1 MKKAKDRTD
10 FAENVFDDGK
20 MKKYLPDSTYK
31 ALVFARENYTELKQS
46 DKDIYAN
53 AVCRWALK
61 KGVTRYTHWF
71 QPLNNFTAE
80 KRNSLY
86 SVNEERNAVIKFR
99 GKELSLG
106 EGDASSFPNGGIRQ
120 TFEARG
126 ITRWDYT
133 SYAFIKDDCLCI
145 PTTFSS
151 NNSEILD
158 KKTPLIYSCKALD
171 MQAVRLLKALGENV
185 KHVYSV
191 VGAEQEYFLID
202 KQFFN
207 KRKDLLYTGRTLFGA
222 EPPKGQEFDDH
233 YFRPLSKR
241 VSDFMK
247 CVDDQL
253 WKLGI
258 LVRTE
263 HNEVAP
269 CQLELAPCYVKANL
283 ACDYNQLTME
293 TLKKVANDH
302 GFACLLH
309 EKPFAHVNGSGKHN
323 NWSLLTDGDE
333 NLLEIGNTG
342 RENARFLLFLSAVVK
357 AVDDYTELLVASV
370 SSHGNDCRL
379 GGYEAP
385 PKVLTVF
392 LDPPLTKAIQHATT
406 SQKWRCG
413 IDTLPTIS
421 TGTDRNRTSPFAYTG
436 NKFEFRMVGSSAS
449 ISDVNTVL
457 NTAVAESLR
466 VYADRLEK
474 TADVWLTVRD
484 IICETFAKHK
494 RIIFEGDNY
503 SQSWAEEAK
512 LRNLKNIST
521 VSAIENLSIAH
532 NINLLEKHSVLSHR
546 EVLARQQVLLQN
558 YINTVKV
565 ESNVARRMYL
575 QEIEPW
581 VEKYIKELTQIIT
594 NKSSI
599 NVPCELEINKAYKIS
614 KLLKLCNTHSKA
626 LRHHLKKLDTLEILS
641 QKARYCESDVLPAL
655 EKLRKSVDKLEQ
667 VTPSEYWAIPTYGQM
682 LFDESPTK
690 RG

>member
-1 MKKAKDRTD
+1 MKRAKDGVK

-20 MKKYLPDSTYK
+20 MKKYLPKSTYK
-31 ALVFARENYTELKQS
+31 ALIYARENYTELSPK
-46 DKDIYAN
+46 DRDIYAN
-53 AVCRWALK
+53 AVCRWALG

-71 QPLNNFTAE
+71 QPLNNYTAE

-86 SVNEERNAVIKFR
+86 CIDKERNAVLKFR

-133 SYAFIKDDCLCI
+133 SYAFIKDGCLCI
-145 PTTFSS
+145 PTTFCS
-151 NNSEILD
+151 NNAEILD
-158 KKTPLIYSCKALD
+158 KKTPLINSCKALD
-171 MQAVRLLKALGENV
+171 TQAVRVLKALGENV
-185 KHVYSV
+185 QHVYSV

-202 KQFFN
+202 KALYD
-207 KRKDLLYTGRTLFGA
+207 KRKDLIYTGRTLYGA

-233 YFRPLSKR
+233 YFRPPSTR
-241 VSDFMK
+241 IDEFMK
-247 CVDDQL
+247 SVDDEL

-269 CQLELAPCYVKANL
+269 HQHELAPCYTRTNL

-293 TLKKVANDH
+293 TLKKVASVH

-309 EKPFAHVNGSGKHN
+309 EKPFAYVNGSGKHN
-323 NWSLLTDGDE
+323 NWSILTDGDE

-342 RENARFLLFLSAVVK
+342 RENARFLLFLAACVK
-357 AVDDYTELLVASV
+357 AVDDYSELLIESI
-370 SSHGNDCRL
+370 SSRGNDCRL

-392 LDPPLTKAIQHATT
+392 LGEPLTKAIQYATT
-406 SQKWRCG
+406 SRKWRCG
-413 IDTLPTIS
+413 TDTLPNVS
-421 TGTDRNRTSPFAYTG
+421 LCTDRNRTSPFAFTG

-466 VYADRLEK
+466 IYADRLENA
-474 TADVWLTVRD
+474 TDVWQTVHEV
-484 IICETFAKHK
+484 IAETFAKHR

-503 SQSWAEEAK
+503 SDSWANEAK
-512 LRNLKNIST
+512 RRNLKNIST
-521 VSAIENLSIAH
+521 VTAIENLSCAH
-532 NINLLEKHSVLSHR
+532 NVNLLEKHGVLSHR
-546 EVLARQQVLLQN
+546 EVLARQQVLLTN
-558 YINTVKV
+558 YVNTANI
-565 ESNVARRMYL
+565 EGNVALDMYTK
-575 QEIEPW
+575 QIEPG
-581 VEKYIKELTQIIT
+581 VEQYVKTLTDIIT

-599 NVPCELEINKAYKIS
+599 NAPCELEISKTDKVS
-614 KLLKLCNTHSKA
+614 KLLKLCSVRAKA
-626 LRHHLKKLDTLEILS
+626 LHNHLKKLAACETALL
-641 QKARYCESDVLPAL
+641 KARYCESYVLPSL
-655 EKLRKSVDKLEQ
+655 MNLRKSVDKLEQ
-667 VTPSEYWAIPTYGQM
+667 LTPQEYWAIPTYGQM
-682 LFDESPTK
+682 LFDET
-690 RG
+690 

>member
-1 MKKAKDRTD
+1 MKRDKRTD
-10 FAENVFDDGK
+10 FAQNVFDDVK
-20 MKKYLPDSTYK
+20 MRKYLPRSTYK
-31 ALVFARENYTELKQS
+31 ALIYARENYTELNQA

-53 AVCRWALK
+53 ALCRWALK
-61 KGVTRYTHWF
+61 NGVTRYTHWF

-86 SVNEERNAVIKFR
+86 SVDKERNAVVKFR

-133 SYAFIKDDCLCI
+133 SYAFIKDGCLCI

-151 NNSEILD
+151 NNCEILD
-158 KKTPLIYSCKALD
+158 KKSPLINSCKALD
-171 MQAVRLLKALGENV
+171 MQAVRILKALGEDV

-202 KQFFN
+202 KELFY
-207 KRKDLLYTGRTLFGA
+207 KRKDLIYTGRTLFGA
-222 EPPKGQEFDDH
+222 EPPKGQEFEDH

-241 VSDFMK
+241 IAHFMESL
-247 CVDDQL
+247 DDEL

-258 LVRTE
+258 LVHTE

-269 CQLELAPCYVKANL
+269 CQLELAPCYTRANL
-283 ACDYNQLTME
+283 ACDHNQLTME
-293 TLKKVANDH
+293 TLKKVASEH

-333 NLLEIGNTG
+333 NLLEVGDTG
-342 RENARFLLFLSAVVK
+342 RKNARFLLFLSAVIK
-357 AVDDYTELLVASV
+357 AVDDYSELLVASV

-392 LDPPLTKAIQHATT
+392 LDPHLTKAIQHATT
-406 SQKWRCG
+406 SPKWRCG
-413 IDTLPTIS
+413 IDSLPLICTA
-421 TGTDRNRTSPFAYTG
+421 TDRNRTSPFAYTG

-449 ISDVNTVL
+449 ISDVNTVV
-457 NTAVAESLR
+457 NTAVAESMR
-466 VYADRLEK
+466 VYADRLENS
-474 TADVWLTVRD
+474 TDIWQTVREL
-484 IICETFAKHK
+484 ITETFTKHK

-503 SQSWAEEAK
+503 SEIWAEEAK

-521 VSAIENLSIAH
+521 VCSIENLSNAH
-532 NINLLEKHSVLSHR
+532 NVNLLEKHSVLSHR

-558 YINTVKV
+558 YVNTAKV
-565 ESNVARRMYL
+565 ESNVASRMYL
-575 QEIEPW
+575 QQIEPW
-581 VEKYIKELTQIIT
+581 VEKYIKELTDIIASKSNLGIASERET
-594 NKSSI
+594 NKV
-599 NVPCELEINKAYKIS
+599 NKIS
-614 KLLKLCNTHSKA
+614 KLLKQCATRVKL
-626 LRHHLKKLDTLEILS
+626 LKKHLRKLDELTIL
-641 QKARYCESDVLPAL
+641 QQAHYCENNVVPILTS
-655 EKLRKSVDKLEQ
+655 LRKSVDRLEKLI
-667 VTPSEYWAIPTYGQM
+667 PSEYWAIPTYGQL
-682 LFDESPTK
+682 LFDEYPTK

>member
-1 MKKAKDRTD
+1 MKKAKEGKH

-20 MKKYLPDSTYK
+20 MKKYLPKSTYK
-31 ALVFARENYTELKQS
+31 SLLYARENYTELPQK
-46 DKDIYAN
+46 DRDIYAS

-86 SVNEERNAVIKFR
+86 SVDKERNAVLKFR

-133 SYAFIKDDCLCI
+133 AYAFIKDGCLCI
-145 PTTFSS
+145 PTTFAS
-151 NNSEILD
+151 NNGEILD
-158 KKTPLIYSCKALD
+158 KKTPLINSCKALD
-171 MQAVRLLKALGENV
+171 IQAVRILKALGMNV
-185 KHVYSV
+185 QHVYSV
-191 VGAEQEYFLID
+191 VGAEQEYFLVD
-202 KQFFN
+202 KQLFD
-207 KRKDLLYTGRTLFGA
+207 KRKDLIYTGRTVFGA
-222 EPPKGQEFDDH
+222 EPPKGQECDDH

-241 VSDFMK
+241 VAHFMK
-247 CVDDQL
+247 CVDEEL

-269 CQLELAPCYVKANL
+269 HQHELAPCYTRANL

-309 EKPFAHVNGSGKHN
+309 EKPFADVNGSGKHN
-323 NWSLLTDGDE
+323 NWSILTDSDE
-333 NLLEIGNTG
+333 NLLEIGDTAH
-342 RENARFLLFLSAVVK
+342 ENARFLLFLSAVIK
-357 AVDDYTELLVASV
+357 AVDDYSELLIASV
-370 SSHGNDCRL
+370 SGCGNDCRL

-392 LDPPLTKAIQHATT
+392 LGPPLTKAIQYATT
-406 SQKWRCG
+406 SRKWRCG
-413 IDTLPTIS
+413 IDTLPTVS
-421 TGTDRNRTSPFAYTG
+421 LCTDRNRTSPFAFTG

-466 VYADRLEK
+466 VYADRLEN
-474 TADVWLTVRD
+474 TSDVWQTVHEL
-484 IICETFAKHK
+484 ITETFAKHR

-512 LRNLKNIST
+512 RRNLKNVST
-521 VSAIENLSIAH
+521 VVAIESLSTAH
-532 NINLLEKHSVLSHR
+532 NVNLLEKHGVMSHR
-546 EVLARQQVLLQN
+546 EMLARQQVLLCN
-558 YINTVKV
+558 YVNTVKI
-565 ESNVARRMYL
+565 EGNVGLEMYTK
-575 QEIEPW
+575 QIEPS
-581 VEKYIKELTQIIT
+581 VEKYIKELTDIIT
-594 NKSSI
+594 NKSNLYIQCDS
-599 NVPCELEINKAYKIS
+599 EIGKAD
-614 KLLKLCNTHSKA
+614 KLGKLIKLCNA
-626 LRHHLKKLDTLEILS
+626 
-641 QKARYCESDVLPAL
+641 KARSLHNHLHKLSGIETALQQAHYCESYVVPAL
-655 EKLRKSVDKLEQ
+655 ENLRKCVDKLEQ
-667 VTPSEYWAIPTYGQM
+667 LTPQEYWPIPTYGQM
-682 LFDESPTK
+682 LFDET
-690 RG
+690 

>member
-1 MKKAKDRTD
+1 MKRAKDTVD

-46 DKDIYAN
+46 DRDIYAN

-61 KGVTRYTHWF
+61 NGVTRYTHWF

-145 PTTFSS
+145 PTTFAS
-151 NNSEILD
+151 NNGENLD
-158 KKTPLIYSCKALD
+158 KKTPLIASCKALD
-171 MQAVRLLKALGENV
+171 MQAVRLLKALGEDV

-191 VGAEQEYFLID
+191 VGAEQEYFLVD
-202 KQFFN
+202 KQLAD

-269 CQLELAPCYVKANL
+269 HQHELAPCYVKTNL

-293 TLKKVANDH
+293 TLKKVAGRY
-302 GFACLLH
+302 GFTCLLH
-309 EKPFAHVNGSGKHN
+309 EKPFAYVNGSGKHN

-333 NLLEIGNTG
+333 NLLEIGDTG
-342 RENARFLLFLSAVVK
+342 RKNARFLLILSAVIK
-357 AVDDYTELLVASV
+357 AVDDYSELLVASV
-370 SSHGNDCRL
+370 SSHSNDCRL

-385 PKVLTVF
+385 PKVLTIF
-392 LDPPLTKAIQHATT
+392 LDPPLLKGIQHATT
-406 SQKWRCG
+406 SRKWRCG
-413 IDTLPTIS
+413 IDTLPTVS
-421 TGTDRNRTSPFAYTG
+421 TGTDRNRTSPFAFTG

-466 VYADRLEK
+466 VYADRLEN
-474 TADVWLTVRD
+474 ASDVWITVQE
-484 IICETFAKHK
+484 IITETFAKHK

-503 SQSWAEEAK
+503 SASWAEEAK
-512 LRNLKNIST
+512 LRNLKSIST
-521 VSAIENLSIAH
+521 VTAIENLSNAH
-532 NINLLEKHSVLSHR
+532 NVNLLEKHSVLSHR

-565 ESNVARRMYL
+565 EGNVACRMYL

-581 VEKYIKELTQIIT
+581 VEKYVKELTETIT
-594 NKSSI
+594 NKSNI
-599 NVPCELEINKAYKIS
+599 NAPCELEKSKVYKIS
-614 KLLKLCNTHSKA
+614 KLLKLCNAKTNVV
-626 LRHHLKKLDTLEILS
+626 RHNLQKLSAFETLS
-641 QKARYCESDVLPAL
+641 QQARYCESDVLQAL
-655 EKLRKSVDKLEQ
+655 ANLRKSVDKLEQ

-682 LFDESPTK
+682 LFDESPTT
-690 RG
+690 RA

>member
-1 MKKAKDRTD
+1 MKRAKERKS

-20 MKKYLPDSTYK
+20 MKKCLPKSTYK
-31 ALVFARENYTELKQS
+31 AIVCARENYTELSQK
-46 DKDIYAN
+46 DRDIYAS

-86 SVNEERNAVIKFR
+86 SVDKERNAVLKFR

-126 ITRWDYT
+126 ITQWDYT
-133 SYAFIKDDCLCI
+133 SYAFIKDGCLCI

-151 NNSEILD
+151 FNNELLD
-158 KKTPLIYSCKALD
+158 KKTPLIHSCKALD
-171 MQAVRLLKALGENV
+171 TQAVRVLRAVGDNAQ
-185 KHVYSV
+185 HVYSV

-202 KQFFN
+202 KELFDQ
-207 KRKDLLYTGRTLFGA
+207 RKDLVYTGRTLFGA

-233 YFRPLSKR
+233 YFRPPNKKIA
-241 VSDFMK
+241 DFMYDLD
-247 CVDDQL
+247 CEL

-269 CQLELAPCYVKANL
+269 HQHELAPCYTKTNL

-293 TLKKVANDH
+293 TLKKVANAH

-309 EKPFAHVNGSGKHN
+309 EKPFANVNGSGKHN

-333 NLLEIGNTG
+333 NLLEMGDTG
-342 RENARFLLFLSAVVK
+342 RDNARFLLFLSAVVK
-357 AVDDYTELLVASV
+357 AVDDYAELLIQSV
-370 SSHGNDCRL
+370 SSHKNDCRL

-392 LDPPLTKAIQHATT
+392 LGPPLTKAIQYATT
-406 SQKWRCG
+406 SRKWRCG
-413 IDTLPTIS
+413 TDTLPTIS
-421 TGTDRNRTSPFAYTG
+421 TGTDRNRTSPFAFTG

-466 VYADRLEK
+466 QFAERLEN
-474 TADVWLTVRD
+474 TTDVWQTVHEL
-484 IICETFAKHK
+484 IIETFAKHR

-503 SQSWAEEAK
+503 SDSWADEAK
-512 LRNLKNIST
+512 RRNLKNVST
-521 VSAIENLSIAH
+521 VTAIENLSNAH
-532 NINLLEKHSVLSHR
+532 NVNLLEKHGVLSHR
-546 EVLARQQVLLQN
+546 EVLARQQVLLCN
-558 YINTVKV
+558 YVNTVKI
-565 ESNVARRMYL
+565 EGTVALDMYVK
-575 QEIEPW
+575 QIEPC
-581 VEKYIKELTQIIT
+581 VEKYIKELTDIIT
-594 NKSSI
+594 NKSNFSI
-599 NVPCELEINKAYKIS
+599 SCDLEIGKADKLT
-614 KLLKLCNTHSKA
+614 KLLKLCNVRARA
-626 LRHHLKKLDTLEILS
+626 LRNHLQKLSCIQTALH
-641 QKARYCESDVLPAL
+641 QAHYCESYVLPAL
-655 EKLRKSVDKLEQ
+655 NNLRKYVDKLEQ
-667 VTPSEYWAIPTYGQM
+667 LTPQEHWALPTYGQL
-682 LFDESPTK
+682 LFDEK
-690 RG
+690 